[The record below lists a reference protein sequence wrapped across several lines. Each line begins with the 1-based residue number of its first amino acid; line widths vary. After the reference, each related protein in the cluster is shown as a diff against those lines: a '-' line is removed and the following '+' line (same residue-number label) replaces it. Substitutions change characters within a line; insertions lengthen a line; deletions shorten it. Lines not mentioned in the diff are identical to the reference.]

1 MDWMVQKMDL
11 SELDLDSLMDPCD
24 SGALPSPPEDLL
36 SSLGGS
42 CDLDLEL
49 GGYLASLTAEPHSD
63 PSFIPEPPAEPEPP
77 VAVETLQEAV
87 TPGAGFVSEPLS
99 SSSSSTPALEGQ
111 VEGHQSFSLELGSEV
126 DIDEAQETRT
136 EPVLLLWKDEA
147 QTPET
152 QLQTQETEPVLLL
165 WKQEAQTP
173 ETQLQTQETEPVL
186 LLWKQEAQTPETQLQ
201 TQETEPVLLLWK
213 QEAQTPETQLQ
224 TQETEPVLLLW
235 KQEAQ
240 TPETQLQTQETE
252 PVLLLWK
259 QEAQTPETQ
268 LQTQE
273 TEPVLLLWKQEAQ
286 TPETQLQTQE
296 TEPVLLLWKQEAQ
309 TPETQ
314 LQTQETEPV
323 LLLWKQ
329 EAQTPETQLQT
340 QETEPVL
347 LLWKEEAQTM
357 EIEGYC
363 SSDTDSGRGSPER
376 SPSPSS
382 SSSSEPRKALSEPV
396 DHPSFSQELGCEI
409 DIDSAQEAL
418 SEPGL
423 LPWKQ
428 ETQAAEIE
436 GYCSSDT
443 DSGLGSSCG
452 SPERSPPSSSS
463 SSSSSSEPRRAA
475 AKPYSRPTRE
485 EQEVCVSLSGH
496 VKSTD
501 KRKMKKMEQNK
512 TAATRYRQ
520 KKRSE
525 LDRLRGEREALE
537 EKNRALGERAEAIAT
552 EIRYLTEL
560 MREVREARDR
570 RLQQGKGTE

>member
-1 MDWMVQKMDL
+1 MTSSAVTSDLLDSLLWGSPSFLTAEPEGGGAGGLLLSGSGDDDDEMFQSHLKEFGSPSSSPLSPSSFFSSSSSSPSSSSLLQCPLGKAVEPLDWLLDPMAGDCTEDAFSGMDWMVQKMDL

-136 EPVLLLWKDEA
+136 EPVLLLWK
-147 QTPET
+147 
-152 QLQTQETEPVLLL
+152 
-165 WKQEAQTP
+165 
-173 ETQLQTQETEPVL
+173 
-186 LLWKQEAQTPETQLQ
+186 
-201 TQETEPVLLLWK
+201 
-213 QEAQTPETQLQ
+213 
-224 TQETEPVLLLW
+224 
-235 KQEAQ
+235 
-240 TPETQLQTQETE
+240 
-252 PVLLLWK
+252 
-259 QEAQTPETQ
+259 
-268 LQTQE
+268 
-273 TEPVLLLWKQEAQ
+273 
-286 TPETQLQTQE
+286 
-296 TEPVLLLWKQEAQ
+296 
-309 TPETQ
+309 
-314 LQTQETEPV
+314 
-323 LLLWKQ
+323 Q

-382 SSSSEPRKALSEPV
+382 SSSSQPRKALSEAA

-423 LPWKQ
+423 LPWKR
-428 ETQAAEIE
+428 EIE

-475 AKPYSRPTRE
+475 VKPYSRPTRE

-560 MREVREARDR
+560 MREVREARGR

>member
-1 MDWMVQKMDL
+1 M
-11 SELDLDSLMDPCD
+11 DLDSLMDPCD

-36 SSLGGS
+36 SSLGGG
-42 CDLDLEL
+42 CDLDL
-49 GGYLASLTAEPHSD
+49 GGYLASFTAEPHSD
-63 PSFIPEPPAEPEPP
+63 PSFIPEPPTELELP
-77 VAVETLQEAV
+77 VAVETLREAV
-87 TPGAGFVSEPLS
+87 SPGTGFVSEPLS

-111 VEGHQSFSLELGSEV
+111 VDHQSFSLELGSEV

-136 EPVLLLWKDEA
+136 EPGLLLWEDEA

-152 QLQTQETEPVLLL
+152 QLQTQETEPALLL
-165 WKQEAQTP
+165 WEDEAQTP
-173 ETQLQTQETEPVL
+173 ETQLQTQETEPAL
-186 LLWKQEAQTPETQLQ
+186 LLWEDEAQTPETQLQ
-201 TQETEPVLLLWK
+201 TQETEPALLLWED
-213 QEAQTPETQLQ
+213 EAQTPETQLQ
-224 TQETEPVLLLW
+224 TQETEPALLLW
-235 KQEAQ
+235 EDEAQ

-252 PVLLLWK
+252 PALLLWED
-259 QEAQTPETQ
+259 EAQTPETQ

-273 TEPVLLLWKQEAQ
+273 TEPALLLWEDEAQ

-296 TEPVLLLWKQEAQ
+296 TEPALLLWEDEAQ

-314 LQTQETEPV
+314 LQTQETEPA
-323 LLLWKQ
+323 LLLWED

-340 QETEPVL
+340 QETEPGL
-347 LLWKEEAQTM
+347 LLWNQEAQTM

-363 SSDTDSGRGSPER
+363 SSDTDSGRDSPER

-382 SSSSEPRKALSEPV
+382 SSSEPRKALAEAA

-409 DIDSAQEAL
+409 DIDKAQEAL
-418 SEPGL
+418 SEPRL
-423 LPWKQ
+423 LPWKR

-496 VKSTD
+496 VKSAD

-560 MREVREARDR
+560 MREVREARGR
-570 RLQQGKGTE
+570 RLQQGKGSE

>member
-1 MDWMVQKMDL
+1 MTSSALTSDPLGGLLDSLLWGSPSFLTAEPEGGGAGGLLISGSGGSDDDDEMFQSHLKEFGSPSSSPLSPSSFFSSSSSPSSSPLLQCPLGKAVEPLDWLLDPMADDCTVDAFSGMDWMVQKMDL

-24 SGALPSPPEDLL
+24 SGALPSPPDLL
-36 SSLGGS
+36 SSLGGG
-42 CDLDLEL
+42 CDLDLDL
-49 GGYLASLTAEPHSD
+49 GGYLASFTAEPHSD

-77 VAVETLQEAV
+77 VAVETLREAV
-87 TPGAGFVSEPLS
+87 SPGTGFVSEPLS
-99 SSSSSTPALEGQ
+99 PSSSTPALEGQ
-111 VEGHQSFSLELGSEV
+111 VDPSFSLELGSEV

-136 EPVLLLWKDEA
+136 EPALLLWEDEA

-152 QLQTQETEPVLLL
+152 QLQTQETEPTLLL
-165 WKQEAQTP
+165 WNQ
-173 ETQLQTQETEPVL
+173 
-186 LLWKQEAQTPETQLQ
+186 
-201 TQETEPVLLLWK
+201 
-213 QEAQTPETQLQ
+213 
-224 TQETEPVLLLW
+224 
-235 KQEAQ
+235 
-240 TPETQLQTQETE
+240 
-252 PVLLLWK
+252 
-259 QEAQTPETQ
+259 
-268 LQTQE
+268 
-273 TEPVLLLWKQEAQ
+273 
-286 TPETQLQTQE
+286 
-296 TEPVLLLWKQEAQ
+296 
-309 TPETQ
+309 
-314 LQTQETEPV
+314 
-323 LLLWKQ
+323 
-329 EAQTPETQLQT
+329 
-340 QETEPVL
+340 
-347 LLWKEEAQTM
+347 EAQTM

-382 SSSSEPRKALSEPV
+382 SSEPQKALAEAA

-418 SEPGL
+418 PEPRL
-423 LPWKQ
+423 LPWKR

-463 SSSSSSEPRRAA
+463 SEPRRAA

-496 VKSTD
+496 VKSAD

-560 MREVREARDR
+560 MREVREARGR
-570 RLQQGKGTE
+570 RLQQGKGSE

>member
-1 MDWMVQKMDL
+1 MTSSALTSDPLGGLLDSLLWGSPSFLTAEPEGGGAGGLLLSGSGDDDDDEMFQSHLKEFGSPSSSPLSPSSFFSSSSSPSSSPLLQCPLGKAMEPLDWLLDPMADDCTEDAFSGMDWMVQKM
-11 SELDLDSLMDPCD
+11 DLDSLMDPCD

-36 SSLGGS
+36 SSLGGG
-42 CDLDLEL
+42 CDLDL
-49 GGYLASLTAEPHSD
+49 GGYLASFTAEPHSD
-63 PSFIPEPPAEPEPP
+63 PSFIPEPPTELELP
-77 VAVETLQEAV
+77 VAVETLREAV
-87 TPGAGFVSEPLS
+87 SPGTGFVSEPLS

-111 VEGHQSFSLELGSEV
+111 VDHQSFSLELGSEV

-136 EPVLLLWKDEA
+136 EPGLLLWEDEA

-152 QLQTQETEPVLLL
+152 QLQTQETEPGLLL
-165 WKQEAQTP
+165 WNQ
-173 ETQLQTQETEPVL
+173 
-186 LLWKQEAQTPETQLQ
+186 
-201 TQETEPVLLLWK
+201 
-213 QEAQTPETQLQ
+213 
-224 TQETEPVLLLW
+224 
-235 KQEAQ
+235 
-240 TPETQLQTQETE
+240 
-252 PVLLLWK
+252 
-259 QEAQTPETQ
+259 
-268 LQTQE
+268 
-273 TEPVLLLWKQEAQ
+273 
-286 TPETQLQTQE
+286 
-296 TEPVLLLWKQEAQ
+296 
-309 TPETQ
+309 
-314 LQTQETEPV
+314 
-323 LLLWKQ
+323 
-329 EAQTPETQLQT
+329 
-340 QETEPVL
+340 
-347 LLWKEEAQTM
+347 EAQTM

-363 SSDTDSGRGSPER
+363 SSDTDSGRDSPER

-382 SSSSEPRKALSEPV
+382 SSSEPRKALAEAA

-418 SEPGL
+418 PEPRL
-423 LPWKQ
+423 LPWKR

-463 SSSSSSEPRRAA
+463 SSEPRRAA
-475 AKPYSRPTRE
+475 ANPYSCPTRE

-496 VKSTD
+496 VKSAD

-560 MREVREARDR
+560 MREVREARGR
-570 RLQQGKGTE
+570 RLQQGKGSE